1 MTARGVEL
9 IRMDQ
14 GTVRYKGQPMLS
26 RKTFKST
33 VLLVGIFTLI
43 ASALAAN
50 MSLGVE
56 VASAE
61 DPISKKEK
69 NIEKQFQRKALLAKI
84 KLAVAEGKLTQAEGD
99 KKRLQIM
106 RGRGFGYFVKY
117 SLPTFE
123 KKLATAVK
131 AGKLTQAEA
140 DVKLLRLSKLKQKW
154 ANKKTIGQ

>member
-1 MTARGVEL
+1 
-9 IRMDQ
+9 MDQ

-26 RKTFKST
+26 RKAFKST
-33 VLLVGIFTLI
+33 LLLVGIFALV

-61 DPISKKEK
+61 DPISKKEE

-84 KLAVAEGKLTQAEGD
+84 KLALAEGKLAQAEAV
-99 KKRLQIM
+99 KKQRQIM

-123 KKLATAVK
+123 KKLAAAVK

>member
-33 VLLVGIFTLI
+33 VLLVGIVTSI

-117 SLPTFE
+117 SLPIFE
-123 KKLATAVK
+123 KKLAAAVK